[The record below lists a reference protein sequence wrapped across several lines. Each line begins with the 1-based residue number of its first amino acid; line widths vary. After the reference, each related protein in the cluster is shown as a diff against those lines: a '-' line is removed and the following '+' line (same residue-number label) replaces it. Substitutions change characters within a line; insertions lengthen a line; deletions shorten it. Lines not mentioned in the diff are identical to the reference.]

1 MKAVLCKA
9 YGPPESLSFE
19 EAPSPPLA
27 RGGVRIGVHACGV
40 NFPDVLIIKGEYQ
53 FKPPFPFSPGAEVSG
68 VVLEVGSDVKNFAVG
83 DRVIGMT
90 GWNGFSEEVVVD
102 AAKCL
107 RMPAKM
113 DFASGAALPMTYG
126 TSYHALVQRGRLK
139 AGETLLVHGATGG
152 VGTAA
157 VEIGKLLGAKVIATA
172 GSDEKLQ
179 TLQKLYGVEHVINY
193 RTNPNWRESVKELTS
208 GNGADVIYDPV
219 GGDVFE
225 QSLRCINW
233 DGRLLV
239 IGFASG
245 QIPSA
250 KANLILLKGCAV
262 VGVFWGAF
270 SAREPAVNAANFEQ
284 LMTWYEQGS
293 LKPAISHRFP
303 LERAADALNA
313 IVRREVVGKAVLLT
327 SRNS

>member
-9 YGPPESLSFE
+9 YGPPESLTFE
-19 EAPSPPLA
+19 EIESPA
-27 RGGVRIGVHACGV
+27 IGRSGVRIGVHACGV

-53 FKPPFPFSPGAEVSG
+53 FKPPFPFSPGAEVAG
-68 VVLEVGSDVKNFAVG
+68 VVLEVGSDVTNIAVG

-90 GWNGFSEEVVVD
+90 GWNGFAEEVVVD

-107 RMPAKM
+107 KMPANM
-113 DFASGAALPMTYG
+113 DFATGAAIPMTYG
-126 TSYHALVQRGRLK
+126 TSYHALVQRAQLV

-157 VEIGKLLGAKVIATA
+157 VEIGKLLGAKVIATG

-179 TLQKLYGVEHVINY
+179 ALQKLYGIEHVLNY
-193 RTNPNWRESVKELTS
+193 KSDSNWKDRVKELTG
-208 GNGADVIYDPV
+208 GNGADVVYDPV

-233 DGRLLV
+233 NGRLLV

-245 QIPSA
+245 AIPAA

-270 SAREPAVNAANFEQ
+270 SARDPGLNAKNFEQ
-284 LMTWYEQGS
+284 LLRWFEAGS

-313 IVRREVVGKAVLLT
+313 IQRREVVGKAVLLT
-327 SRNS
+327 SRN